1 MTAHPGT
8 DTRSESRYLDALARI
23 PGPGW
28 LADTRRLAL
37 DRYLAL
43 GLPDSRDEDWRYT
56 SLAALERIP
65 PVLPEG
71 DTDGTVL
78 AIEDYPGALMA
89 FADDRLVWQDTR
101 LPTRQLV
108 ALADSEAPARYR
120 LGTLA
125 GESALAQLNL
135 ALWRE
140 GACLHVPAGY
150 RPRLPVFLRFAAS
163 RADVM
168 LSARVLVVMEPHADA
183 ILVEDFRAEGAI
195 PHWQNAVTEVF
206 LEPGARLTHFR
217 LVDAGEGGTHT
228 HTVGVRQARDSR
240 YRSLTLALGGGLVRQ
255 DMDVTLA
262 EEGAECRLDGLF
274 VAAGRRHVDHR
285 VRIDHAAS
293 HTVSRA
299 EWRGMADGRGQGI
312 FDGRVLVRHGTV
324 QADARQSSRN
334 LLLSPHAEIDAKPQL
349 EIYSEEVKCGHGATV
364 GSLDED
370 ALFYLESRGI
380 DPADARALL
389 LAGFAEQALGLLAD
403 AGLRDW
409 VQPRLTAA
417 LPGAG
422 QAEESRP

>member
-1 MTAHPGT
+1 MIAHPDA
-8 DTRSESRYLDALARI
+8 DTRSQSRYLDALARI

-37 DRYLAL
+37 ARYLAQ

-56 SLAALERIP
+56 SLAALDRHTP
-65 PVLPEG
+65 ALPEG
-71 DTDGTVL
+71 DADTVL

-101 LPTRQLV
+101 LPTRLLG

-140 GACLHVPAGY
+140 GACLHVPAGH
-150 RPRLPVFLRFAAS
+150 RPRLPVFLRFAAT

-168 LSARVLVVMEPHADA
+168 LNPRVLVVMEPHADA

-195 PHWQNAVTEVF
+195 PHWQNAVTEIF

-217 LVDAGEGGTHT
+217 LVEAGEGGTHT
-228 HTVGVRQARDSR
+228 HTVGVRQARDSL
-240 YRSLTLALGGGLVRQ
+240 YRSLTLTLGGGLVRQ
-255 DMDVTLA
+255 DLDVTLA

-274 VAAGRRHVDHR
+274 VAGGRRHVDHH

-293 HTVSRA
+293 HTTSRT
-299 EWRGMADGRGQGI
+299 EWRGMADGGGRGI

-334 LLLSPHAEIDAKPQL
+334 LLLSPHAEIDAKPHL
-349 EIYSEEVKCGHGATV
+349 EIYSDDVKCGHGATV

-380 DPADARALL
+380 DLADARALL
-389 LAGFAEQALGLLAD
+389 LAGFAERALGLLAD

-409 VQPRLTAA
+409 IQPRLTVAM
-417 LPGAG
+417 PGAWN
-422 QAEESRP
+422 AEAIQP